1 MSIGLRGFLVEGET
15 RAVCNL
21 VKYKERVED
30 TKRQQLDTLQLVHEK
45 DAAGEINSMGKL
57 PKPSLSNTS
66 STRSMRR
73 RRNSGIS
80 L

>member
-1 MSIGLRGFLVEGET
+1 MEGET

-21 VKYKERVED
+21 VKYKQRVEG

-45 DAAGEINSMGKL
+45 DAAGEINSMGEP
-57 PKPSLSNTS
+57 PKPSLSGMS
-66 STRSMRR
+66 SMRSMRR
-73 RRNSGIS
+73 RRNSGMS

>member
-15 RAVCNL
+15 SAVCNL
-21 VKYKERVED
+21 VKYKQRVEN

-45 DAAGEINSMGKL
+45 DAAGEINSMGKP

-80 L
+80 M